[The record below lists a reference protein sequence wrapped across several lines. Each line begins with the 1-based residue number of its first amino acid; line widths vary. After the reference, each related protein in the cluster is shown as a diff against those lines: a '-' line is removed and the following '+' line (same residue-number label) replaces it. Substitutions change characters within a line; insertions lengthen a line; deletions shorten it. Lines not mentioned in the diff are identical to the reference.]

1 MEFNINVNTNLPGKV
16 IIEDYSREYDQYFS
30 ENSAIQSPKY
40 YKYSESKTLNI
51 LTKID
56 LNENEE
62 IINMLIH
69 NHDQLIPDPLDS
81 NNTIYDLEKS
91 IIFLN
96 QDGYYKIHH
105 IILPTKQWYDNT
117 YNTYVSGYKQ
127 NLDILYII
135 DDTNNIQKYNEKSN
149 SFESVELKELI
160 CRNIEGTTIKKC
172 IIDVFYTGFLQE
184 CYINYCKQLFQ
195 KLTKNC
201 NYNCIPE
208 NIKEITYIRD
218 FLWMTLNIIDYNIS
232 CKQYIEAQRLLELV
246 NYCGGFCKNQ
256 KLNINTNEDCGCS
269 KN

>member
-30 ENSAIQSPKY
+30 ENSVIQNPKY

-56 LNENEE
+56 SNENEE

-105 IILPTKQWYDNT
+105 IILPTK
-117 YNTYVSGYKQ
+117 
-127 NLDILYII
+127 
-135 DDTNNIQKYNEKSN
+135 
-149 SFESVELKELI
+149 
-160 CRNIEGTTIKKC
+160 
-172 IIDVFYTGFLQE
+172 
-184 CYINYCKQLFQ
+184 
-195 KLTKNC
+195 
-201 NYNCIPE
+201 
-208 NIKEITYIRD
+208 
-218 FLWMTLNIIDYNIS
+218 
-232 CKQYIEAQRLLELV
+232 
-246 NYCGGFCKNQ
+246 
-256 KLNINTNEDCGCS
+256 
-269 KN
+269 